1 MQVFASTHGIS
12 YCLLKQTDFS
22 GVVFVSEI
30 WKSLSESHELCLQ
43 AKVFSLFLS
52 LPHSHFLQIAFC
64 SVYSVRCMNIK
75 YFRSRAIDQ

>member
-43 AKVFSLFLS
+43 AKVFSLFSVSASLS
-52 LPHSHFLQIAFC
+52 FSSDRFLFC
-64 SVYSVRCMNIK
+64 LFCTMHEY
-75 YFRSRAIDQ
+75 